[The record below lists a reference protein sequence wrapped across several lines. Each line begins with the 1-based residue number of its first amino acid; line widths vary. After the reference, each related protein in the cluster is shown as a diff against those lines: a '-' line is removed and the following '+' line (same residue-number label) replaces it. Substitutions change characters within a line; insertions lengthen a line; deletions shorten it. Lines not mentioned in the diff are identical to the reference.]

1 MEDELENVESE
12 KYTYAGYRLKIVR
25 GSRGYHSSNL
35 FEADYASVFGYPNK
49 RNKKRK
55 SE

>member
-12 KYTYAGYRLKIVR
+12 KYTYAGYLLKIVR
-25 GSRGYHSSNL
+25 GSRGYDSSNL
-35 FEADYASVFGYPNK
+35 FEANYSTVLGYPNK